1 MEPRRSCGRSGTG
14 PAPTTA
20 AAAVAAA
27 TATTPAGT
35 ARAALAPASG
45 RPPGGPPGGEGT
57 AHAAPAATLATATV
71 ATTTAATTTVAAP
84 AAPVAH
90 TVPATAP
97 VAPPVRIMAPSTAT
111 ATRRS
116 HRSRVLIEWT
126 AVLGGALLVALIVK
140 VFLFQAFVIP
150 SESMVPTLEV
160 GDRVLVNKLSYHLH
174 DIHRGDVVV
183 FERPPAAAT
192 PGDDS
197 DLIKRVIGLPG
208 DTVEGSGGVVFVNRQ
223 PLDERYL
230 PAGRGHAGLRRGRG
244 GRPRGVRAWATT
256 ARTPVTAASSAR
268 CRPTTSSAGPSP
280 RVWPLGALSFLS

>member
-1 MEPRRSCGRSGTG
+1 M
-14 PAPTTA
+14 
-20 AAAVAAA
+20 
-27 TATTPAGT
+27 
-35 ARAALAPASG
+35 
-45 RPPGGPPGGEGT
+45 
-57 AHAAPAATLATATV
+57 
-71 ATTTAATTTVAAP
+71 
-84 AAPVAH
+84 
-90 TVPATAP
+90 
-97 VAPPVRIMAPSTAT
+97 
-111 ATRRS
+111 
-116 HRSRVLIEWT
+116 LIEWT

-230 PAGRGHAGLRRGRG
+230 PQGAVTQDFAEVEVGDHEVFVMGDNRQNSRDSRFFGPVPTDHIVGRAF
-244 GRPRGVRAWATT
+244 A
-256 ARTPVTAASSAR
+256 
-268 CRPTTSSAGPSP
+268 

>member
-1 MEPRRSCGRSGTG
+1 M
-14 PAPTTA
+14 
-20 AAAVAAA
+20 A
-27 TATTPAGT
+27 T
-35 ARAALAPASG
+35 
-45 RPPGGPPGGEGT
+45 
-57 AHAAPAATLATATV
+57 
-71 ATTTAATTTVAAP
+71 
-84 AAPVAH
+84 AAPVA
-90 TVPATAP
+90 
-97 VAPPVRIMAPSTAT
+97 VAGVLAPSA

-126 AVLGGALLVALIVK
+126 AVLGGALLVALVVK

-160 GDRVLVNKLSYHLH
+160 GDRVLVNKLSYRLH
-174 DIHRGDVVV
+174 DVHRGDVVV

-208 DTVEGSGGVVFVNRQ
+208 DTVEGSGGVVFVNGQ

-230 PAGRGHAGLRRGRG
+230 PASAVTLDFARVDVGENEIFVMGDNRQNSRDSRFFGPVPTDLIVGRAF
-244 GRPRGVRAWATT
+244 A
-256 ARTPVTAASSAR
+256 
-268 CRPTTSSAGPSP
+268 